1 MRLLAPLLF
10 ACAFVALPGCQDGGS
25 GPSGGAAIERFV
37 VAQPAL
43 TESSGL
49 ARSGRSPGVY
59 WSHNDSGGPTD
70 LYAFDAQGA
79 ARGVLHVQGA
89 LNLDWED
96 ISGFVEDG
104 VPRLL
109 VADVG
114 DNSALRPAVRLYV
127 LDEPAL
133 DAAGAALETRVSRSF
148 ALVYP
153 DGPRD
158 CEAVAV
164 DAEEG
169 SVYLLSKR
177 DAVPRLYRV
186 PLHPGS
192 PLVVAEALGEIA
204 IPRAAADAPD
214 PESINWVTSMDFAA
228 DARRAAV
235 VTLRRAYVYTRAE
248 GESWAQAFARPPK
261 SYAVPDDPQIEAI
274 AWSADAGELLL
285 TSEGEPTP
293 AARLRV
299 D

>member
-1 MRLLAPLLF
+1 MRMPAPLLF
-10 ACAFVALPGCQDGGS
+10 ACALLSLSACQGGGAGAPGA
-25 GPSGGAAIERFV
+25 AAIERFV

-43 TESSGL
+43 NESSGL
-49 ARSGRSPGVY
+49 ARSGRVADLY

-70 LYAFDAQGA
+70 LYAFDTQGA
-79 ARGVLHVQGA
+79 SRGVLHVQGA

-96 ISGFVEDG
+96 VSGFVEDG

-114 DNSALRPAVRLYV
+114 DNNALRPLVRLYV

-133 DAAGAALETRVSRSF
+133 DAAGGTFDVRASRSF

-164 DAEEG
+164 DAGEG

-192 PLVVAEALGEIA
+192 PLVVAEALGEIS
-204 IPRAAADAPD
+204 IPRAAADAPN
-214 PESINWVTSMDFAA
+214 PQAINWVTSMDFDA

-235 VTLRRAYVYTRAE
+235 VTLTRAYVYTRAE
-248 GESWAQAFARPPK
+248 GESWVQAFARPPA

-274 AWSADAGELLL
+274 AWSADGRELLL